1 MKRYVIYSFIGVLIG
16 VFAACEDNLLND
28 EFGPIPKGETD
39 VNASVEFIPL
49 QAELDKQ
56 TRTAGNAIK
65 EIDNLCVL
73 LYGLDKKLV
82 RSYYLLPEGTPQ
94 QENSG
99 SFKVSDVKRT
109 DSDADGGV
117 EGPTPSKTAESTT
130 KRAEFKLGGVPY
142 GHYYIYVVANMG
154 NLGTD
159 NAYREQIGTV
169 DKLKS
174 INLTWKTDW
183 TVQVEGSETDKTITK
198 ANANHQMFGWF
209 TPENKN
215 SGDTSPVTINK
226 KGMKLHAWIRRA
238 ASKVTIAYDANG
250 LEEGVFIY
258 LKSVQIKDIPAN
270 CYLGKEN
277 KPGDTEQGALLQGE
291 VIKYYTGDNVPAFD
305 EKYPV
310 RLAKGQP
317 LYPLVTKTEG
327 DVTTEVLNH
336 DENADALFFYENMQ
350 GAGEEMPD
358 KRQDADGDG
367 VLDYPGLPDDKN
379 DPGKPN
385 NPGGKYPDYRYK
397 DKVPYGTYIE
407 VEAHYV
413 SINSKKVGSGDIKY
427 RFMLGKDVE
436 KDYNAE
442 RNHHYKLTL
451 KFKNFANDA
460 DWHIEYEEPEPG
472 IEVPNPYY
480 ISYLYNHSMML
491 PLKINAGYST
501 LKSLSAEII
510 DNRWAPNAPNKTF
523 DYYSKMDISNINADG
538 TINGKGNVWNGFL
551 SLRQTEKT
559 VVTGGVPY
567 TAQSNQAY
575 YEGNGN
581 SAKHRGKRTYEVT
594 NGLHGSDDIGEDGSY
609 TVQHKKG
616 EGNIYNISIP
626 MYTRAKQLIKGTG
639 YTGNNPY
646 VAYQRKAVVRI
657 KAELE
662 DGTSLQ
668 EDVTI
673 YQVRRVVN
681 PKGIWR
687 RHDNSD
693 PFHVVLKRLPME
705 NATRF
710 ETFTSEGPWK
720 AYVVRGYPDSDF
732 VYLNSDL
739 KATNDTVYGKTGS
752 NIDFDINFQETCGAN
767 ENRYAI
773 IRVEYHNYSC
783 YHLIFVR
790 QGEAPDNLIE
800 NGTKWHA
807 FNMITQKREATSPL
821 DEGSLFKF
829 GNWESPIDARNN
841 KNPTSNGDYWINV
854 TPSYFEDDRNTDFI
868 LASEDDKGLFTA
880 KWKGIKQ
887 KDLNATDGIFKN
899 TSFGDSGNE
908 NWKIASYQDFVDLYN
923 GDEIEEGFGVLYGN
937 DATETADDLNEVYGY
952 DRWSVQT
959 RGMRG
964 CFVYNSETG
973 KNLFFPIGASGY
985 GHRKNENP
993 STEVGRSAVLRYSC
1007 TRYDKFPEGQY
1018 GDGKAYPHGVADAP
1032 LFHDLYMRPG
1042 AIYWLDEFVV
1052 TKDDV
1057 NEGNAIGWDFNYFTF
1072 DFFPITSMVRADA
1085 CFIRCVDK

>member
-1 MKRYVIYSFIGVLIG
+1 MKRYVIYSFIGMLIG
-16 VFAACEDNLLND
+16 AFVACADDLLND
-28 EFGPIPKGETD
+28 EFGPVPKGETE

-49 QAELDKQ
+49 QAALDKQ

-73 LYGLDKKLV
+73 LYGSDKKLV
-82 RSYYLLPEGTPQ
+82 RSYYLLPEGTLQ
-94 QENSG
+94 QGNSG
-99 SFKVSDVKRT
+99 SFKVNDIKRT

-117 EGPTPSKTAESTT
+117 GGSTPSKTAESMT
-130 KRAEFKLGGVPY
+130 KRAEFKLEGVPY
-142 GHYYIYVVANMG
+142 GHYYIYAVANMG

-159 NAYREQIGTV
+159 NAYRERIGTV
-169 DKLKS
+169 DALKA

-183 TVQVEGSETDKTITK
+183 TVQAEGSETGKTITK

-209 TPENKN
+209 TLENKN
-215 SGDTSPVTINK
+215 GGDTSPVAINK

-277 KPGDTEQGALLQGE
+277 KPGDAEQGALLQGE

-310 RLAKGQP
+310 RLTKGQP

-327 DVTTEVLNH
+327 GVTTEVLNH
-336 DENADALFFYENMQ
+336 DEDADALFFYENMQ

-358 KRQDADGDG
+358 KRQDADGNG

-407 VEAHYV
+407 VEAYYV

-510 DNRWAPNAPNKTF
+510 DNRWAPNKPNESF
-523 DYYSKMDISNINADG
+523 DYYKTMDISNLDTDG
-538 TINGKGNVWNGFL
+538 KVNGKGNVWNGFL
-551 SLRQTEKT
+551 SLRQTNNT
-559 VVTGGVPY
+559 LVIGTPPY
-567 TAQSNQAY
+567 GATSNQAY
-575 YEGNGN
+575 YEGTGEPKVN
-581 SAKHRGKRTYEVT
+581 HRGKREYKVT
-594 NGLHGSDDIGEDGSY
+594 DGTHDSDEEGQDGSY
-609 TVQHKKG
+609 TVKKKQ
-616 EGNIYNISIP
+616 EANIYNVSVP
-626 MYTRAKQLIKGTG
+626 MYTRAKQLIKATA
-639 YTGNNPY
+639 YTGNNPF
-646 VAYQRKAVVRI
+646 VAYQRKAVVRFT
-657 KAELE
+657 ATLA
-662 DGTSLQ
+662 DGTVLT
-668 EDVTI
+668 EDVTV

-681 PKGIWR
+681 PKGVWR
-687 RHDNSD
+687 KHDNDAS
-693 PFHVVLKRLPME
+693 FHVLLKRLPME

-710 ETFTSEGPWK
+710 EAFPSEGPWK
-720 AYVVRGYPDSDF
+720 AYVVRSHPTSDF
-732 VYLNSDL
+732 VYLHSNF
-739 KATNDTVYGKTGS
+739 KAENDTVYGKTGS
-752 NIDFDINFQETCGAN
+752 NIDFNIHFNGTCDAD
-767 ENRYAI
+767 ENRYAV

-790 QGEAPDNLIE
+790 QGDAPDNLLE
-800 NGTKWHA
+800 GGTKWHA
-807 FNMITQKREATSPL
+807 FNMKTRNVESKSPL
-821 DEGSLFKF
+821 DEGSLFRY
-829 GNWESPIDARNN
+829 GNWERPIDARNN
-841 KNPTSNGDYWINV
+841 KNPTNNGDYWINV
-854 TPSYFEDDRNTDFI
+854 TPESFKDDKATDFVI
-868 LASEDDKGLFTA
+868 ASDDDKGKSTTR
-880 KWKGIKQ
+880 WWQITP
-887 KDLNATDGIFKN
+887 TDVSSAGVE
-899 TSFGDSGNE
+899 FGNPADSKS
-908 NWKIASYQDFVDLYN
+908 KIASYEDFLALYRSSDIQQ
-923 GDEIEEGFGVLYGN
+923 GYGVLYGN
-937 DATETADDLNEVYGY
+937 EAIETADDLNDVYGY
-952 DRWSVQT
+952 DRYGLQT

-964 CFVYNSETG
+964 CFVYNSRTG

-985 GHRKNENP
+985 GHRKSMGWREKPDYN
-993 STEVGRSAVLRYSC
+993 AVLRYSSM
-1007 TRYDKFPEGQY
+1007 RYERFPEGQY
-1018 GDGKAYPHGVADAP
+1018 GDGKVYPHGVADAP
-1032 LFHDLYMRPG
+1032 LFYDLYMRPG
-1042 AIYWLDEFVV
+1042 SIYWLDRVV
-1052 TKDDV
+1052 EHSYP
-1057 NEGNAIGWDFNYFTF
+1057 NEGGPDEGRAIAWDFNYFTF
-1072 DFFPITSMVRADA
+1072 DFFPITDIIKDDA